1 MFLLRKNWQNYFY
14 LLLLL
19 CISDSLYALP
29 EDQLQTMHIVSASS
43 TFNYKTGVNVYEGDV
58 KIDQGSTHLT
68 ADRVETNN
76 NDKHKIKEAIAFGAT
91 QLAEYMT
98 LLKPGD
104 PIFHAKAKIIKF
116 YPQKS
121 LVILEGDATVTQ
133 GENSFQGPI
142 IFYNM
147 KDQVVTAP
155 ASKTGRVTIIIEPS
169 KLKS

>member
-1 MFLLRKNWQNYFY
+1 MFPPRKNWQKYFY
-14 LLLLL
+14 LILLL
-19 CISDSLYALP
+19 CFSVRLYALS
-29 EDQLQTMHIVSASS
+29 EDQQETMHIVSASS
-43 TFNYKTGVNVYEGDV
+43 KFNYKTGVNIYEGDV

-76 NDKHKIKEAIAFGAT
+76 NDKHKIKETIAYGTT

-121 LVILEGDATVTQ
+121 LVVLEGDVMVTQ
-133 GENSFQGPI
+133 GENSFQGPV

-155 ASKTGRVTIIIEPS
+155 ASKTGRATIIIEPN